1 MDKKAG
7 TILVVA
13 FFVFFV
19 GIILVNQGA
28 VNASEARIVRIV
40 GGETPSIQSIR
51 LEPAHLTIS
60 PGSVVIWNN
69 WARTYEVKII
79 FKEGKVCEDVTDS
92 ETGFKMDAKNCFVT
106 TWIKEGRTTS
116 LRFNKHGEYEYIV
129 ETPGGIKSSGEI
141 IVR

>member
-60 PGSVVIWNN
+60 PG
-69 WARTYEVKII
+69 TI
-79 FKEGKVCEDVTDS
+79 FHQSRGP
-92 ETGFKMDAKNCFVT
+92 
-106 TWIKEGRTTS
+106 R
-116 LRFNKHGEYEYIV
+116 
-129 ETPGGIKSSGEI
+129 
-141 IVR
+141 